1 MNFDSHDRIA
11 QNEGVSLQVA
21 LVESAKFATKNSR
34 ELEKFFN
41 KHLVA

>member
-11 QNEGVSLQVA
+11 PNEGVSLKVA
-21 LVESAKFATKNSR
+21 LTESANFASKNSR

-41 KHLVA
+41 THLVA